1 MWHNTM
7 IKFLD
12 LEKVNNRFRDE
23 IDSRIKNILDK
34 GWYLQGEENE
44 KFAQNFAAQI
54 PVIKNFDYGH
64 VPNRY
69 VLPLGQKVQ
78 IDALSCLL
86 EYL

>member
-1 MWHNTM
+1 MLTQLSQQKDFDKLAG
-7 IKFLD
+7 IIFGKF
-12 LEKVNNRFRDE
+12 VNCEPFEAQDGSVDE
-23 IDSRIKNILDK
+23 A
-34 GWYLQGEENE
+34 LQE
-44 KFAQNFAAQI
+44 FAQNFASQI